1 MIPCCTTTMLE
12 EIKSNIDKLIALYET
27 QKQRADELEAMLS
40 ESTAELAACKEQIT
54 ELNKQ
59 IDSLKLTGAFTSTGD
74 NSAAKERI
82 EKLVYQID
90 KCIAYLED

>member
-1 MIPCCTTTMLE
+1 MLE
-12 EIKSNIDKLIALYET
+12 EIKNNIDKIIALYET
-27 QKQRADELEAMLS
+27 QKQRADELDCQLS
-40 ESTAELAACKEQIT
+40 KSREELAACKEQIN
-54 ELNKQ
+54 ELKKQ

-82 EKLVYQID
+82 DKLVYEID